1 MAGMKHVPN
10 IIAVNTDA
18 EASIFT
24 IAKYGVVADMFEIA
38 DELINHFE

>member
-1 MAGMKHVPN
+1 MKHVAN

-24 IAKYGVVADMFEIA
+24 IARYGVVADMFDIA
-38 DELINHFE
+38 EELKNHFV